1 MAHKCNGL
9 CDGIPIPSD
18 QIGYKDPKYCYCG
31 TCARP
36 FYTDEKKCFCC
47 KNQYRRKRRYNI
59 EAPSKMKTSI
69 ILEIKN

>member
-1 MAHKCNGL
+1 MSHRCKDICRHS
-9 CDGIPIPSD
+9 PIPSD
-18 QIGYKDPKYCYCG
+18 QIGYKDPKYCFCR
-31 TCARP
+31 TCDRA
-36 FYTDEKKCFCC
+36 FYTDENKCNCC